1 MATKA
6 QQMFSR
12 AGSAA
17 AKALTV
23 AGFSAGQ
30 GAMKKVAPK
39 AAPWVRVGTAIA
51 GFIGKIVADP
61 VRQPILH
68 GTSDALMSSAIAA
81 PAEAF
86 GEDMAAGLQA
96 LRDEEQQAEQP
107 YVEDARAHYVAQELV
122 NNPNFTP

>member
-1 MATKA
+1 ML
-6 QQMFSR
+6 SR

-39 AAPWVRVGTAIA
+39 AAPWIRVGTAIA
-51 GFIGKIVADP
+51 GFVGKIVADP
-61 VRQPILH
+61 ARQPILH

-86 GEDMAAGLQA
+86 GEDIAAGLRA
-96 LRDEEQQAEQP
+96 LREEEQVEP
-107 YVEDARAHYVAQELV
+107 YVEDARAHYVAQEMI
-122 NNPNFTP
+122 NSPNFTP